1 MDAMTNLLT
10 RRSIRKYKGDML
22 PREVIEKI
30 IEAGVYAPTGHNHQS
45 PIIVAVTDRATRD
58 KLSALN
64 ARVLNTDSDPFY
76 GAPVVLNV
84 LAEKGWRTCGADGS
98 VVMENLMLA
107 AHALGIGS
115 CWINRAKE
123 VFETEEGKE
132 ILRAAGIEGE
142 YEGVGRCFLGYADC
156 DAPNPAP
163 RKENYGYW
171 VE

>member
-10 RRSIRKYKGDML
+10 RRSIRKYKAEML

-45 PIIVAVTDRATRD
+45 PIIVAVTDRAVRD

-84 LAEKGWRTCGADGS
+84 LAENHIDIEYMYSLFTHQDGNAYIVFRLTDEEGFGS
-98 VVMENLMLA
+98 VIDSHGLA
-107 AHALGIGS
+107 LVSAEELGL
-115 CWINRAKE
+115 K
-123 VFETEEGKE
+123 
-132 ILRAAGIEGE
+132 
-142 YEGVGRCFLGYADC
+142 
-156 DAPNPAP
+156 
-163 RKENYGYW
+163 
-171 VE
+171 